1 MIINTGNRTDIP
13 AYYSEWFYQR
23 VEEGFVLT
31 RNPYYPQQVT
41 KYVLSP
47 EVVDCI
53 AFCTKNP
60 QPMLKRLHELEAFH
74 QFWMV
79 TITPYGRDIEPF
91 VPEKE
96 RVMDSFCALSERTG
110 IKGMSWRYDPIF
122 ITEKY
127 PLGYHIRTFEM
138 MVKRLQGYTDNC
150 IISFIDL
157 YEKTKRNFPGVREV
171 TRSDRETI
179 GREFTAIGRR
189 HGIRIKT
196 CCEGAD
202 LAKYGVDI
210 SGCMTKSVVERAV
223 GCELDIPRL
232 SPAREGCDCLLGN
245 DIGMYNTCGH
255 GCLYCYANYDRETV
269 VQNMKRHDPKS
280 PFLIGGL
287 MDGDVVKEAKQ
298 TRYASGQLTLGAYF
312 S

>member
-13 AYYSEWFYQR
+13 AYYSEWFYRR
-23 VEEGFVLT
+23 VQEGFVLT

-41 KYVLSP
+41 RYALSP
-47 EVVDCI
+47 DVVDCI
-53 AFCTKNP
+53 SFCTKNP
-60 QPMLKRLHELEAFH
+60 QPMLRRLHELDGF
-74 QFWMV
+74 QLFWMV

-96 RVMDSFCALSERTG
+96 RVMDSFCALSEQTG
-110 IKGMSWRYDPIF
+110 IRGMSWRYDPIF
-122 ITEKY
+122 ISETYSLE
-127 PLGYHIRTFEM
+127 YHIKTFETM
-138 MVKRLQGYTDNC
+138 ASRLQGYTDNC

-157 YEKTKRNFPGVREV
+157 YAKTKRNFSGVMEV
-171 TRSDRETI
+171 TRSERETI
-179 GREFTAIGRR
+179 GQEFTAIGRR
-189 HGIRIKT
+189 YGIRIKT
-196 CCEGAD
+196 CCEGTD

-223 GCELDIPRL
+223 GCALDIPRL
-232 SPAREGCDCLLGN
+232 SPARGGCDCLLGN

-269 VQNMKRHDPKS
+269 VRNMKLHDPKS
-280 PFLIGGL
+280 PFLIGGA
-287 MDGDVVKEAKQ
+287 MEGDVVKEAKQ
-298 TRYASGQLTLGAYF
+298 TRYASGQLTLGDYF

>member
-13 AYYSEWFYQR
+13 AYYSEWFYRR

-41 KYVLSP
+41 RYALSP
-47 EVVDCI
+47 DVVDCI
-53 AFCTKNP
+53 SFCTKNP
-60 QPMLKRLHELEAFH
+60 QPMLRRLDELDGFQ

-110 IKGMSWRYDPIF
+110 IRGMSWRYDPIF
-122 ITEKY
+122 ISEKY
-127 PLGYHIRTFEM
+127 SLDYHIRTFEDM
-138 MVKRLQGYTDNC
+138 ASRLQRYTDNC

-157 YEKTKRNFPGVREV
+157 YTKTKRNFPGVREV
-171 TRSDRETI
+171 TGNERDTI

-189 HGIRIKT
+189 YGIRIKT
-196 CCEGAD
+196 CCEGTD
-202 LAKYGVDI
+202 LARYGVDI

-223 GCELDIPRL
+223 GCALDIPRL

-269 VQNMKRHDPKS
+269 VRNMKLHDPKS
-280 PFLIGGL
+280 PFLIGGA
-287 MDGDVVKEAKQ
+287 MEGDVVKEAKQ
-298 TRYASGQLTLGAYF
+298 TRYASGQLTLGDYF